1 MELNRNHFFMAGII
15 ILLLGLQLRAVDTV
29 TLNKEASQFL
39 AARFPAK
46 NEGPVGTTLT
56 QWSVG
61 ASPPPL
67 RTIRP
72 PRWLG
77 YALISVGTV
86 LILQSLAMPRPS

>member
-15 ILLLGLQLRAVDTV
+15 ILLLGLQLRAVDTF

-39 AARFPAK
+39 ATRFPSK
-46 NEGPVGTTLT
+46 SEGPVATTLT

-77 YALISVGTV
+77 YALISVGAV
-86 LILQSLAMPRPS
+86 LILQSLAMPKPS